1 MKKLL
6 LIILML
12 PFTMLGQYI
21 VADFYVLNDGAESD
35 YLKLEKVWKAY
46 HQKTV
51 DAGEKLGWS
60 VWKRTARDND
70 NENAAHYVVF
80 NQFVS
85 KEQRDKAMKNWN
97 MDKAISM
104 MKAGLKGK
112 MSSRT
117 VNSIVKNGD
126 NLKKQD
132 RQYSIQLID
141 ATVFTGGDLKKGDKM
156 SFATMTQKEDDY
168 EQYESEVWKPVF
180 EREVLRNNHRWWA
193 LTKIVERNEP
203 AYQVPTHFV
212 WNISVKN
219 SKPFLNEDDYKS
231 IKMQSESMRDS
242 YRQMSE
248 PSELTLVDIT
258 N

>member
-1 MKKLL
+1 
-6 LIILML
+6 
-12 PFTMLGQYI
+12 
-21 VADFYVLNDGAESD
+21 
-35 YLKLEKVWKAY
+35 
-46 HQKTV
+46 
-51 DAGEKLGWS
+51 LGWS

-80 NQFVS
+80 NQFAS
-85 KEQRDKAMKNWN
+85 KEQSDKAMKNWN

-117 VNSIVKNGD
+117 VNNIVKNGN

-156 SFATMTQKEDDY
+156 SFATMTQKQDDY

-203 AYQVPTHFV
+203 AYQNATHFV

-219 SKPFLNEDDYKS
+219 PKPFLNEDDYKS